1 MIGIDI
7 VKIERIEQLLNNHP
21 ERALSRFLSEEERL
35 LAKTPRTV
43 AGFFAAKEAVAKALG
58 CGISA
63 DCGFYDIRIHKDAR
77 GAPWFTLSPHLIDTY
92 SITECALSIT
102 HDGGFAIAVA
112 TIMTTKE
119 FTKPL
124 CH

>member
-7 VKIERIEQLLNNHP
+7 VKIERIEQLLKKHP
-21 ERALSRFLSEEERL
+21 ARALSRILSEEERK
-35 LAKTPRTV
+35 LAKTPQTV

-58 CGISA
+58 CGISSV
-63 DCGFYDIRIHKDAR
+63 CGFHDIRIHKDEN

-102 HDGGFAIAVA
+102 HDGGFAVAVA
-112 TIMTTKE
+112 AITTTKE
-119 FTKPL
+119 NGKPL